1 MLRRTQRSEILQG
14 RADKAD
20 KADHL
25 SVYLF
30 VGVSR
35 ENYSL
40 DCPSISYKAT
50 MLGFGVP
57 VNTICLAGSE
67 WFVTPMSNSERN
79 KLTICWSLYNTA
91 SYSQEIWPSNVVT
104 IDFCLNSEIFK
115 EEKNISKVN
124 NSEAK
129 RADKESDWDQKK
141 TCSIILVVTIS
152 SFISGWD
159 QRKCSLPPAPSSTS
173 DYHHQHGVKIPNKD
187 WAQWWLL
194 AGGKRISKISSDL
207 QALSLLDIWQ

>member
-1 MLRRTQRSEILQG
+1 
-14 RADKAD
+14 
-20 KADHL
+20 
-25 SVYLF
+25 
-30 VGVSR
+30 
-35 ENYSL
+35 
-40 DCPSISYKAT
+40 

-67 WFVTPMSNSERN
+67 WFVTQMLTGIN

-91 SYSQEIWPSNVVT
+91 LYSQEILLSNVVT
-104 IDFCLNSEIFK
+104 IDFCLNPEIFK

-129 RADKESDWDQKK
+129 RADKESEWDQKK

-159 QRKCSLPPAPSSTS
+159 QRKCSLPPLPPPSPQTTTSST
-173 DYHHQHGVKIPNKD
+173 GLK
-187 WAQWWLL
+187 LL
-194 AGGKRISKISSDL
+194 TKTGLSGGFWVGGEENFQDFLWFAGAVFVRYLTIIYPHIYKYV
-207 QALSLLDIWQ
+207 